1 MDIKTPPEL
10 IRTKY
15 GFYHYLPLPTEEE
28 LRQYYADKYYQHGVG
43 SYSISYSEEEIEY
56 FKLKAR
62 LIYKKV
68 SMLMDMKKKRSFIDI
83 GCGEGWVL
91 NEFEKKGNTVLGVD
105 FSRYG
110 VEKFHPHLLS
120 FFEQGNI
127 YDLLENMIEKGSR
140 FDILMLANV
149 IEHVIDPETLLQKIK
164 GIMFPESL
172 LMIIAPNDFSRLQEL
187 LIEKKKISRKFWLA
201 YPEHLSYFNKESMG
215 NFLSA
220 QEFELKAVVAENPVD
235 LNLLN
240 DNSNYIEDP
249 EKGKATH
256 MFRVL
261 ADNFLADNDTDK
273 LLQIYE
279 ILGSMG
285 IGRDLNY
292 YCSMSK

>member
-1 MDIKTPPEL
+1 MDIKNPPEL
-10 IRTKY
+10 IKTKY
-15 GFYHYLPLPTEEE
+15 GFYQYLPLPTEEE
-28 LRQYYADKYYQHGVG
+28 LRQYYADRYYQHGSG
-43 SYSISYSEEEIEY
+43 SYSILYSEEEIEY

-83 GCGEGWVL
+83 GCGEGWIL
-91 NEFEKKGNTVLGVD
+91 NEFEKRENTVLGVD

-172 LMIIAPNDFSRLQEL
+172 LIIIAPNDFSRLQEL

-201 YPEHLSYFNKESMG
+201 YPDHLSYFNKESMG

-220 QEFELKAVVAENPVD
+220 HEFELKAVVAENPVD

>member
-1 MDIKTPPEL
+1 LL
-10 IRTKY
+10 I
-15 GFYHYLPLPTEEE
+15 
-28 LRQYYADKYYQHGVG
+28 
-43 SYSISYSEEEIEY
+43 
-56 FKLKAR
+56 
-62 LIYKKV
+62 
-68 SMLMDMKKKRSFIDI
+68 
-83 GCGEGWVL
+83 
-91 NEFEKKGNTVLGVD
+91 
-105 FSRYG
+105 
-110 VEKFHPHLLS
+110 
-120 FFEQGNI
+120 
-127 YDLLENMIEKGSR
+127 
-140 FDILMLANV
+140 
-149 IEHVIDPETLLQKIK
+149 
-164 GIMFPESL
+164 
-172 LMIIAPNDFSRLQEL
+172 IIAPNDFSRLQEL

-201 YPEHLSYFNKESMG
+201 YPDHLSYFNRESMG

>member
-28 LRQYYADKYYQHGVG
+28 LRQYYADRYYQHGSG

-172 LMIIAPNDFSRLQEL
+172 LIIIAPNDFSRLQEL

-201 YPEHLSYFNKESMG
+201 YPDHLSYFNKESMG
-215 NFLSA
+215 YFLSA

>member
-1 MDIKTPPEL
+1 
-10 IRTKY
+10 
-15 GFYHYLPLPTEEE
+15 
-28 LRQYYADKYYQHGVG
+28 
-43 SYSISYSEEEIEY
+43 
-56 FKLKAR
+56 
-62 LIYKKV
+62 
-68 SMLMDMKKKRSFIDI
+68 MKKKRSFIDI

-172 LMIIAPNDFSRLQEL
+172 LIIIAPNDFSRLQEL

-201 YPEHLSYFNKESMG
+201 YPDHLSYFNKESMG
-215 NFLSA
+215 YFLSA

-292 YCSMSK
+292 YCHMSK

>member
-1 MDIKTPPEL
+1 MDIKNPPAL
-10 IRTKY
+10 INTKY
-15 GFYHYLPLPTEEE
+15 GYYQFSPLPSEKD
-28 LRQYYADKYYQHGVG
+28 LRQYYAEKYYQQGLG
-43 SYSISYSEEEIEY
+43 SYSVSYSDEEVEY

-62 LIYKKV
+62 LIYRKV
-68 SMLMDMKKKRSFIDI
+68 SMLLDMEKKRSFFDI

-91 NEFEKKGNTVLGVD
+91 NEFNKKGHKVQGVD

-110 VEKFHPHLLS
+110 VEKYHPHLLI

-127 YDLLENMIEKGSR
+127 YDLLEKKIDNGSM
-140 FDILMLANV
+140 FDILLLANV

-164 GIMFPESL
+164 SIMFPGSL
-172 LMIIAPNDFSRLQEL
+172 LIIIAPNDFSRLHEF
-187 LIEKKKISRKFWLA
+187 LIEKKKVSRRFWLA
-201 YPEHLSYFNKESMG
+201 YPDHLSYFNKESMC
-215 NFLSA
+215 NLLSE
-220 QEFELKAVVAENPVD
+220 QGFELKAVVADNPVD

-240 DNSNYIEDP
+240 DNSNYIENP
-249 EKGKATH
+249 EKGKRTH

-261 ADNFLADNDTDK
+261 ADNFMAADEPDK

-292 YCSMSK
+292 YCCMSQ